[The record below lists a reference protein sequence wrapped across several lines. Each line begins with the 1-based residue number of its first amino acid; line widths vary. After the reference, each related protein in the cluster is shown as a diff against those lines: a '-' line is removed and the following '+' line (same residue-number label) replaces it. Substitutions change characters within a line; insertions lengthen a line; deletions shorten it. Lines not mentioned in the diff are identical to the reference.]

1 VTPCAKISA
10 LADADIGFD
19 CDLVETEN
27 SHIFA
32 DPDMIA
38 DLQSPRERN
47 VYVCANDNALA
58 NFRTEQFEQRDAQI
72 RRPGQSILE
81 EEAAREYPKRFL
93 PPRRTAIK
101 IGIVVDAQVH
111 GLLSR

>member
-1 VTPCAKISA
+1 

-27 SHIFA
+27 SHVFA

-38 DLQSPRERN
+38 NLQSPRERN
-47 VYVCANDNALA
+47 VYVSTDDNALA
-58 NFRTEQFEQRDAQI
+58 DFRTEQFEQRDAHI
-72 RRPGQSILE
+72 GRPGQSILE
-81 EEAAREYPKRFL
+81 EQAAREYPKRFL
-93 PPRRTAIK
+93 PPRRAAVK